1 MGISIGSCVVVA
13 RSCPTR
19 CDPMDCSWPDS
30 SVHRIFPEKTLE
42 WIVILS
48 SRGILLTQGSKLC
61 LLPLLHCRLSHWERQ
76 PTMQSRKMDYC
87 LYPLVCETKQ
97 YPCNNWPQMVRTWLI
112 TDSFNNFDPSF
123 NLGSTRE
130 SQICIPNQLHS
141 NSPVLVS
148 CLQLFH
154 ANSLQSG

>member
-1 MGISIGSCVVVA
+1 MNNGQSFPSPGNLPNSGIELRSPALQADSLPSEPQKRFLYVFHIRVCVCVCVCVCVQLLQ
-13 RSCPTR
+13 SHLTLCNL
-19 CDPMDCSWPDS
+19 MHCSWPDS

-97 YPCNNWPQMVRTWLI
+97 YPCNNWPQMVRT
-112 TDSFNNFDPSF
+112 
-123 NLGSTRE
+123 
-130 SQICIPNQLHS
+130 
-141 NSPVLVS
+141 
-148 CLQLFH
+148 
-154 ANSLQSG
+154 

>member
-1 MGISIGSCVVVA
+1 MARVSLLQGIFPIQGLNSGLLHCRQILYHLSHRRDFYMYSIYVCVCVCVCVCVQLLQ
-13 RSCPTR
+13 SHLTLCNL
-19 CDPMDCSWPDS
+19 MHCSWPDS

-97 YPCNNWPQMVRTWLI
+97 YPCNNWPQMVRT
-112 TDSFNNFDPSF
+112 
-123 NLGSTRE
+123 
-130 SQICIPNQLHS
+130 
-141 NSPVLVS
+141 
-148 CLQLFH
+148 
-154 ANSLQSG
+154 